1 MAVPSNCILGIDT
14 SLRGTGIGII
24 SPRGN
29 AFVIHESRTLH
40 VPAAKPLSYALDA
53 IHTGISEIIEHHY
66 TVAAAIEAI
75 FYHKFVRTALLLG
88 QARGVVIACCARY
101 GIPVYEYEPRLVK
114 QAVCGYGGASKD
126 QIQRMI
132 QTLLHLD
139 TLPPEDEADALG
151 LAICHHHR
159 SSQPLPLRP
168 SPI

>member
-1 MAVPSNCILGIDT
+1 MEDPSNTILGIDT
-14 SLRGTGIGII
+14 SLRGTGVGIV
-24 SPRGN
+24 SARGN
-29 AFVIHESRTLH
+29 AFAAHAHCTLH
-40 VPAAKPLSYALDA
+40 VPATKPLSFALDTINA
-53 IHTGISEIIEHHY
+53 GLSQIIEHHRPA
-66 TVAAAIEAI
+66 VAAIEAI

-88 QARGVVIACCARY
+88 QARGVVIACCARF

-126 QIQRMI
+126 QMQRMI

-159 SSQPLPLRP
+159 ITQPLPLRP
-168 SPI
+168 VPL